1 MVPHPSTRMTAGR
14 STIERVTRCGSRSRG
29 VIATGDS
36 RCDWPRG
43 RACGRR
49 RAAPSAS
56 ASPARRMFG
65 TSCSRENP
73 WRCGCESS
81 ARVGRVGHDAAG
93 RATGRRADDLSNK
106 AFQIHYDESGI
117 RSLNRTGDVHDTD
130 YILENGRLG
139 RLLVRYRTATNG
151 DWRELRELVM
161 TGQLPGRSVS
171 YTLGARLPTLTSQ
184 STAAAATGAEAGEA
198 AGRLRKAPIARRKA
212 IAWCFIPETGG
223 ADGLTEGAE
232 LLGARRLHHPHRDG
246 RRSPRPACRSRPCR
260 ASTRC
265 SPSVDATTRPATS
278 SSRSSTAVSVS
289 PS

>member
-14 STIERVTRCGSRSRG
+14 STIERVARCGSRSRG
-29 VIATGDS
+29 VIATSDS

-81 ARVGRVGHDAAG
+81 ARVGHDAAG

-106 AFQIHYDESGI
+106 VFQIHYDESGI
-117 RSLNRTGDVHDTD
+117 RSLKRTGDVHDTD

-171 YTLGARLPTLTSQ
+171 YTLGARLPTLSSQ
-184 STAAAATGAEAGEA
+184 STAAAATSAEAGEA
-198 AGRLRKAPIARRKA
+198 AGRLRKAPIARRK
-212 IAWCFIPETGG
+212 W
-223 ADGLTEGAE
+223 
-232 LLGARRLHHPHRDG
+232 
-246 RRSPRPACRSRPCR
+246 RSPGASSRRPAVP
-260 ASTRC
+260 
-265 SPSVDATTRPATS
+265 TTRS
-278 SSRSSTAVSVS
+278 H
-289 PS
+289 